1 MSNIIFEDFCKFG
14 DNYHYA
20 VEVIVEIVFRHIEGV
35 TRYSVLIRKHEDE
48 DTVIGEFPV
57 KKGLIVGYHGHTQ
70 AGEFQV
76 YPVSLNSNLLEKTIM
91 QKAHPGR
98 YTLYGKGVSNL
109 NIHFFSQSSQKKFL
123 SEIRRIQKM

>member
-20 VEVIVEIVFRHIEGV
+20 VEVIVEIVFRNIEGV
-35 TRYSVLIRKHEDE
+35 NTYSVLIRKHEDE

-57 KKGLIVGYHGHTQ
+57 KKGLIVGYHTQ
-70 AGEFQV
+70 LADFQS
-76 YPVSLNSNLLEKTIM
+76 YPVTLNSNLLDKTIM
-91 QKAHPGR
+91 QKECAGW
-98 YTLYGKGVSNL
+98 YILYGKGVSNL

-123 SEIRRIQKM
+123 SEIRRVQKM

>member
-57 KKGLIVGYHGHTQ
+57 KKGLIVGYHTQ
-70 AGEFQV
+70 LGDVQS
-76 YPVSLNSNLLEKTIM
+76 YPVSLNSNLLDKTIM
-91 QKAHPGR
+91 QKRDYDGR
-98 YTLYGKGVSNL
+98 YILYGKVVSNL